1 MANEQYRASD
11 FVRKMAE
18 ESRKRQEKYAAD
30 LDAKH
35 KAKDAQGLLS
45 QLDSGIKKQQ
55 NQVNTVKGRGAGL
68 SATKPTK
75 TETQL
80 AEKYAEREKQ
90 RNDLLSVDVDKITDN
105 KMRDQV
111 LGAQLG
117 VAKKQ
122 AQEVGYVNPRAKTS
136 ATKKEEQAVAQKQ
149 LATVNRDKVRSEK
162 IVRYEDKT
170 YDDTFSGQTGANY
183 AVGRLTQDSSLA
195 WSEYLD
201 NPTEKNRK
209 YAETLDAT
217 LAQFTRRNQHAL
229 DDKNVKMSW
238 ISKSLANYIPQF
250 LDQTGA
256 AIQGGIIGAT
266 AGAALGPVGWVN
278 GAKAGV
284 VAASGAYSYK
294 TMRGAAFKALI
305 ESGVDE
311 ATAREAANDEA
322 FVSALI
328 EMADTGIDMVT
339 FGGAKLLT
347 VLGKSGW
354 KGVGKLAAEW
364 AGQDVMKRFAV
375 VAGKYGL
382 NVASEAL
389 EEASQEAVSIANQ
402 NRIAKGDTDSSL
414 VWGAAKT
421 FWGALTG
428 KNKEAAD
435 QIWAAA
441 EEGAKIAAMMGG
453 ADIVT
458 TQTTTKVVSRVQA
471 EMVGAGVR
479 AAGEELNMLATAKT
493 DYDTNTRTHKL
504 AVSLESKM
512 KAENRATLT
521 DLEAGRLFEQMARDD
536 AGAQLKAE
544 KQTKKDTKAVKKETK
559 PTKKAGAVEA
569 KVETDAKIDAQTEAD
584 LVKLAT
590 SENQEQTEYANAQL
604 SNPGATVVSPVARK
618 LMAAGVKNDVAVEQ
632 AALLQKMSAGHK
644 LTEAEIQKLQ
654 LSDPAVRAVIE
665 SETGVQVTGTSK
677 SDKRKLTQSIIK
689 SAAEVKA
696 QEART
701 RQAVAEQQAGQ
712 VIVAQARA
720 EAQAAADAVAPAT
733 EAVLGETVAAPAETP
748 VLRDSGVNVSVPA
761 GSIEYADGSVQ
772 TFEQFAKAYEKRHP
786 NAKATTVVRK
796 FHEYQLQ
803 NQMGQKV
810 PGSAKKAAKTTIKP
824 KDEKKASLGDEVTQ
838 NVKEAPGE
846 VRRFGKKIMSKE
858 AVVEAKRLEQES
870 LKKFGKFLGVEVEF
884 QEFEGADADAN
895 GYYLKAKNTVVLN
908 SRKLSGLRHT
918 TRIFLHEVTHP
929 AQDADTNLTKDI
941 LNLIKEM
948 RGEEQ
953 LNMLIKRTKDAY
965 VSFYRKNNY
974 DLGSLNVASEV
985 AADYMM
991 NIFESRAALD
1001 RIAGVKPSLVSKLL
1015 QRLGVIR
1022 RATGLDV
1029 SVTSH
1034 LDKLADRM
1042 IEAQQKAKEQKSTAQ
1057 KDSAKVKAE
1066 GKKRYSFSGN
1076 KTGIAHDALV
1086 PYDVELRALIERGG
1100 NIIVDSYEVL
1110 EQVVNLAFDEPTR
1123 KGTAYFGTI
1132 PPEKLVEIKAKVH
1145 NLPSAPAES
1154 LFKPGMGYSI
1164 AVTLDSIRHLVDD
1177 KPGMTRADVLDYLDR
1192 MTDTIIDADAVSYSK
1207 YTDSRLQTNNGL
1219 RFEKRFP
1226 DGKLISFNIIS
1237 NKKRS
1242 LNLQTL
1248 FMDSASYI
1256 KKKTADTPLMHKT
1269 SAHTPEAR
1277 VSQSSKKT
1285 ITDSSSGVKKQFSV
1299 DAQTDAAYM
1308 DAVNRGDLET
1318 AQKMVDEAAKAA
1330 GYTLEAYHGSN
1341 ADFTVFDKDRQ
1352 GKGIDQY
1359 GAGFYFAS
1367 HEDISRG
1374 YGEKVYPTY
1383 LKLQKPIR
1391 IRRTKDGGDLFDVR
1405 VNKTQAY
1412 KILKQHP
1419 LMYDKESSPL
1429 GDFYEEY
1436 WEVGPKEWMI
1446 RDLAGQYD
1454 SIGLLDSDP
1463 MLFRNYPNELHA
1475 AVRDV
1480 MGYDGVVVYFD
1491 HDEFAPERNDYF
1503 YVAWFDNQMKSS
1515 EPVVRDDEGNVV
1527 PLSERFNETKNDI
1540 RYSVDSEGNQ
1550 LSTEQQEFFK
1560 DSKVRDKEGKLQ
1572 VVYHGTPSG
1581 GFTEFNLPEYFSV
1594 LNSAQGAGYY
1604 FTDKKNAQQ
1613 YMKGVNGKYGSNR
1626 QLYKVY
1632 LNITNPLEI
1641 EQYSTGAITDD
1652 MFRAIAACGNYEWG
1666 KAHTDIEKILR
1677 NNKFDAD
1684 RLAELVRLFRG
1695 EDILTAMREVTG
1707 HDGVRY
1713 TDKWGDIWVAWDKSQ
1728 IKNVSNKAPTSNPDI
1743 RYSVDMTDLSEA
1755 DQAEANAILGRLKN
1769 QARFAKYGTSAY
1781 GAYTAERMDREIRNS
1796 SSSTVMDYAKS
1807 YIAWVDPVDFIH
1819 ATTTNEDGRAQL
1831 KKEAGT
1837 LDLEKLRNETQ
1848 PIHLTVD
1855 FEDGRIVGHEGRH
1868 RMLALQD
1875 AGVDRVAVIIDAWN
1889 DDRHH
1894 TKPISIMNLRGQNF
1908 FNIGRGVGFYLHDML
1923 PLSKRYAEV
1932 AKEYFAGETKR
1943 GVKFSVD
1950 AKTDADY
1957 MDAINRGDTETA
1969 QKMVDEVAQAAGYTV
1984 KGYHGSAYAGFT
1996 VAKAHLWFA
2005 RDKEV
2010 ANGYGDYYG
2019 HLDTKSGKAPH
2030 DAKGVYAMAYRLGK
2044 NLEVDAGGMDWG
2056 ALPVSEDEYPGVYVD
2071 EETGDITTNAMAE
2084 WAFYN
2089 GYDSITFKDV
2099 DDGGYT
2105 TVDVIFNPNRDAKSA
2120 DPVTYDDNGNVIPL
2134 SERFNEK
2141 NDDIRYSV
2149 GLSEP
2154 WVPDWVED
2162 PTLLDA
2168 DLSEM
2173 SVEQRDFFADSKA
2186 RDKYGR
2192 LIPMYHG
2199 TNTPNFTVFDTS
2211 FSDDKRSLFFSS
2223 SPNVADTYTRQ
2234 QDEGRDVDPYN
2245 LITEDS
2251 TAEQFNAAQEY
2262 VGGGLRVV
2270 KITEEWNAEMRQKVK
2285 EAEKRYFD
2293 GAMALAKHAQELAGD
2308 DEVLRNF
2315 FNYDVERIKSS
2326 IESDLSSRFSMI
2338 EGALD
2343 NIVNYADAI
2352 SYQAERTLRS
2362 ERIALRKIDD
2372 VRQMYRDSI
2381 MPEEELGKYLMTET
2395 NEMVEFR
2402 VEGKENYRFTH
2413 FIPGTEKEMV
2423 KRAIE
2428 RSHWVAEH
2436 SLGNRYQVYLN
2447 LKNPLVVECGT
2458 DHSGRRDV
2466 NIYHDYH
2473 EADTYYVQMDTED
2486 DSLSV
2491 TLSRMEL
2498 IPFIIRT
2505 FDEENRMKVLNQ
2517 LKADFQAYKD
2527 KWGDLDESLVDH
2539 NITLRDVEV
2548 TYVQPSYWN
2557 SISFMGRKTNTRTI
2571 SAWAKDNGYDGVIF
2585 NNLKDTGGW
2594 AAADPGASTVMIAF
2608 YSNQVKATTNRK
2620 PTEDRDIRYSVN
2632 SIGEEMNDS
2641 DVLVDGMTV
2650 TEDGKRYSIKSMRH
2664 DIEEGKMFK
2673 DLVKHCA
2680 WTQEEVDDLQGKI
2693 EHLLDIM
2700 EPHRDILDLNETF
2713 GRDERKFSPYK
2724 ENSDPLYKISL
2735 DFSTLCSKRLLTQYV
2750 IEKLQLQENRP
2761 MGAEEQMAIR
2771 DLLIEYGKQE
2781 KALQVACT
2789 MCYVEAARLKA
2800 PEQMNRWLADP
2811 EYFIRDYFGKKNK
2824 AYKAQVEAAQAD
2836 FKESKGYDRN
2846 ATKKQMSYADKEAL
2860 NLIGPEMYANYKP
2873 STREQQIIEK
2883 AKKLPASTYLTADNL
2898 ARLSESEPE
2907 IYDAYV
2913 SCIRSA
2919 TRSKALETAVP
2930 YYYGDSKR
2938 KVGKKG
2944 KTVSDKFIAAV
2955 NSENG
2960 MRFSSWSDWRVQH
2973 LLDFITAVI
2982 ENSVRGAA
2990 MHGYTK
2996 YVDEVRVLGK
3006 TGMMFNMSGVPAGQT
3021 GLDENGNLLFSETDS
3036 VDIEAAKQA
3045 RNEFPETG
3053 GIQCI
3058 GVSDDH
3064 IRKLLQSDF
3073 IDYVIPYHV
3082 SGMNAD
3088 LRRMGGIHKWKDY
3101 TDVQHA
3107 KALSDDAGK
3116 EPTFSE
3122 FFVGYD
3128 TGVSGIEAMKA
3139 SAERYK
3145 RLCKERGL
3153 TPKFNDFAGEE
3164 NYWKLLV
3171 DRKMINQV
3179 TGQLIEQK
3187 PVKAD
3192 FDFDLIEQI
3201 VQKYV
3206 DNFDNG
3212 LEAKALAYVK
3222 KNWDSIPSR
3231 IEELKKRDEA
3241 KSKGKGKKKKS
3252 TPVDRAAKVLANEA
3266 LAAQPKQYSLNPNTG
3281 YEAGSIQDRVLTL
3294 LKSGSW
3300 EDAMTQLQDL
3310 ADELGQKEP
3319 ELTPDEKAFHDV
3331 LMGQKPVTAA
3341 DKAKNRQKLDDL
3353 VKEFGAHQP
3362 GEKPARPIIIPKDVA
3377 EGRGVSKHVRT
3388 VMESEHTPDWFVAEI
3403 ERLVAENAEG
3413 YTYDIAT
3420 DRAAMRHVEDKK
3432 GRGFQ
3437 RNLAEWEDTFNGE
3450 RITKNDIALGEFLYT
3465 EAVKAGDVATAT
3477 RLVAELSAAGTR
3489 AGQTVQAMS
3498 LLKKMTP
3505 SGQLYYLQKAVEK
3518 LNKDLE
3524 KQGKAPTVEIDADLA
3539 ADLLDAET
3547 PEEMQAAMEALLQDI
3562 ANKAPVTVMDKWN
3575 TWRYLAMLGN
3585 PKTHIRNLA
3594 SNAVFSPAIF
3604 LKDLIGAVAQN
3615 VAGGKLSAEEHTKS
3629 LREISDSFL
3638 YGITGGKRVS
3648 NPYIAF
3654 ADADF
3659 ANMADVLRGGGK
3671 QNPADLIRDKRPIFK
3686 SKATQWI
3693 NTAAKTNS
3701 QWMENED
3708 GIFLKL
3714 HYVRALSQYLAAQ
3727 NADIDSLMTTPEGRN
3742 QLLKAREWAVQEAQK
3757 ATFRD
3762 ASAFASALSRFEQS
3776 NKAAGVLVG
3785 GLLPFKKTP
3794 INILKRGIEYSPLGV
3809 IKMVTDGVK
3818 HRQSAAMFVDRLA
3831 ATLTGTGIMAL
3842 GLYLAA
3848 QGLLRGSGSDDDK
3861 EKQFEELQGAQ
3872 NYSLQ
3877 LSDGTSFT
3885 IDWMAPAALPLFVG
3899 CEVNKILN
3907 SEGKFTAA
3915 DLADTMSLLAEPMFN
3930 LSMLDGLNNTLKS
3943 AGYSESPLTA
3953 VGTSILTG
3961 YVGQAVPTL
3970 LGQVTRTLDGTRR
3983 STYIDKNKNTVD
3995 WLDRAAQYNM
4005 TKIPGASESLVP
4017 KLDAWG
4023 RTDDQSS
4030 FLLGA
4035 LENFLSPGYI
4045 NSKKTSPMENELL
4058 RLYKAT
4064 GESSVL
4070 PKMASKYFTVNG
4082 ERYDL
4087 SGEEWTSF
4095 QKLMGQSS
4103 YQLLTNLVNSKAFQ
4117 KLSDA
4122 EKVEVIEDVYTFSR
4136 ERAKTAVLKD
4146 YIPSTKWIRT
4156 AINRAENG
4164 YSVEDYILNRSR

>member
-1 MANEQYRASD
+1 MANEQYRVSD

-18 ESRKRQEKYAAD
+18 ESRRRQESYAAD

-35 KAKDAQGLLS
+35 KAKDAERSLGALN
-45 QLDSGIKKQQ
+45 SGIKKQQ

-68 SATKPTK
+68 SATKPSR

-80 AEKYAEREKQ
+80 AEKYAAQNERRKKLMGV
-90 RNDLLSVDVDKITDN
+90 NADSITDN

-111 LGAQLG
+111 LGAQLS
-117 VAKKQ
+117 VAKQQ
-122 AQEVGYVNPRAKTS
+122 AQETGVKSNPRAKTS
-136 ATKKEEQAVAQKQ
+136 AAKKTAQSEAQKQ
-149 LATVNRDKVRSEK
+149 LVTVNKDKVRTEK
-162 IVRYEDKT
+162 LVRYEDKI

-201 NPTEKNRK
+201 NPTEKNRR
-209 YAETLDAT
+209 YAEALDAT
-217 LAQFTRRNQHAL
+217 LAQFTRRNEKAL
-229 DDKNVKMSW
+229 DDENVKMSW
-238 ISKSLANYIPQF
+238 VSKSLANYIPQF

-305 ESGVDE
+305 EAGVDE

-322 FVSALI
+322 FVSALV

-458 TQTTTKVVSRVQA
+458 TQTTTKVVSRAQA

-504 AVSLESKM
+504 AASLESKM

-536 AGAQLKAE
+536 AEAQLKVE

-559 PTKKAGAVEA
+559 PTKRAGAVEA
-569 KVETDAKIDAQTEAD
+569 KVETEAKIDAQTEAD

-590 SENQEQTEYANAQL
+590 SENQEQAEYANAQL
-604 SNPGATVVSPVARK
+604 SNPGATVVSPVAQK

-665 SETGVQVTGTSK
+665 SETGVQVTGASK

-748 VLRDSGVNVSVPA
+748 VLRDSGANVSVPA

-786 NAKATTVVRK
+786 SAKATTVVKK
-796 FHEYQLQ
+796 FHEYQMQ

-810 PGSAKKAAKTTIKP
+810 PGSAKKAAKTTTKP
-824 KDEKKASLGDEVTQ
+824 KGEKKASLGDEVTQ

-908 SRKLSGLRHT
+908 SRKLSGLRHA

-941 LNLIKEM
+941 LNLVKEV
-948 RGEEQ
+948 RGEEY

-991 NIFESRAALD
+991 NTFASRSALD
-1001 RIAGVKPSLVSKLL
+1001 KLAGIKPSLLGKLL
-1015 QRLGVIR
+1015 RRLGVIR
-1022 RATGLDV
+1022 QADGLDA
-1029 SVTSH
+1029 SIRSH

-1042 IEAQQKAKEQKSTAQ
+1042 VEAQQKAKEQKSTVLLGSAENNGAGARYSVAKPRKKKYNKHSLYSEHETNYYIWAQ
-1057 KDSAKVKAE
+1057 SGEAGTVRKFTRSGKLHYYQKTEDGCVEISKAQYIERNEEYAENTYRRAERRLGTTADYDESSQKALFGGNLLGRNAE
-1066 GKKRYSFSGN
+1066 GNAAVFGQAVREK
-1076 KTGIAHDALV
+1076 L
-1086 PYDVELRALIERGG
+1086 PDVAEGSERGADG
-1100 NIIVDSYEVL
+1100 HARSAELTQTEYN
-1110 EQVVNLAFDEPTR
+1110 DE
-1123 KGTAYFGTI
+1123 A
-1132 PPEKLVEIKAKVH
+1132 AD
-1145 NLPSAPAES
+1145 ES
-1154 LFKPGMGYSI
+1154 GASFITFSNDYASKEDG
-1164 AVTLDSIRHLVDD
+1164 ADIRHS
-1177 KPGMTRADVLDYLDR
+1177 
-1192 MTDTIIDADAVSYSK
+1192 IDSEADA
-1207 YTDSRLQTNNGL
+1207 
-1219 RFEKRFP
+1219 E
-1226 DGKLISFNIIS
+1226 
-1237 NKKRS
+1237 
-1242 LNLQTL
+1242 
-1248 FMDSASYI
+1248 
-1256 KKKTADTPLMHKT
+1256 
-1269 SAHTPEAR
+1269 
-1277 VSQSSKKT
+1277 
-1285 ITDSSSGVKKQFSV
+1285 
-1299 DAQTDAAYM
+1299 YM
-1308 DAVNRGDLET
+1308 DAVERGDMEA
-1318 AQKMVDEAAKAA
+1318 AQRMVDEAAKAA
-1330 GYTLEAYHGSN
+1330 GYT
-1341 ADFTVFDKDRQ
+1341 T
-1352 GKGIDQY
+1352 
-1359 GAGFYFAS
+1359 
-1367 HEDISRG
+1367 
-1374 YGEKVYPTY
+1374 
-1383 LKLQKPIR
+1383 
-1391 IRRTKDGGDLFDVR
+1391 
-1405 VNKTQAY
+1405 
-1412 KILKQHP
+1412 
-1419 LMYDKESSPL
+1419 
-1429 GDFYEEY
+1429 
-1436 WEVGPKEWMI
+1436 
-1446 RDLAGQYD
+1446 
-1454 SIGLLDSDP
+1454 
-1463 MLFRNYPNELHA
+1463 
-1475 AVRDV
+1475 
-1480 MGYDGVVVYFD
+1480 
-1491 HDEFAPERNDYF
+1491 
-1503 YVAWFDNQMKSS
+1503 
-1515 EPVVRDDEGNVV
+1515 
-1527 PLSERFNETKNDI
+1527 
-1540 RYSVDSEGNQ
+1540 
-1550 LSTEQQEFFK
+1550 
-1560 DSKVRDKEGKLQ
+1560 
-1572 VVYHGTPSG
+1572 
-1581 GFTEFNLPEYFSV
+1581 
-1594 LNSAQGAGYY
+1594 
-1604 FTDKKNAQQ
+1604 
-1613 YMKGVNGKYGSNR
+1613 
-1626 QLYKVY
+1626 
-1632 LNITNPLEI
+1632 
-1641 EQYSTGAITDD
+1641 
-1652 MFRAIAACGNYEWG
+1652 
-1666 KAHTDIEKILR
+1666 
-1677 NNKFDAD
+1677 
-1684 RLAELVRLFRG
+1684 
-1695 EDILTAMREVTG
+1695 
-1707 HDGVRY
+1707 
-1713 TDKWGDIWVAWDKSQ
+1713 
-1728 IKNVSNKAPTSNPDI
+1728 
-1743 RYSVDMTDLSEA
+1743 
-1755 DQAEANAILGRLKN
+1755 
-1769 QARFAKYGTSAY
+1769 
-1781 GAYTAERMDREIRNS
+1781 
-1796 SSSTVMDYAKS
+1796 
-1807 YIAWVDPVDFIH
+1807 
-1819 ATTTNEDGRAQL
+1819 
-1831 KKEAGT
+1831 
-1837 LDLEKLRNETQ
+1837 
-1848 PIHLTVD
+1848 
-1855 FEDGRIVGHEGRH
+1855 
-1868 RMLALQD
+1868 
-1875 AGVDRVAVIIDAWN
+1875 
-1889 DDRHH
+1889 
-1894 TKPISIMNLRGQNF
+1894 
-1908 FNIGRGVGFYLHDML
+1908 
-1923 PLSKRYAEV
+1923 
-1932 AKEYFAGETKR
+1932 
-1943 GVKFSVD
+1943 
-1950 AKTDADY
+1950 
-1957 MDAINRGDTETA
+1957 
-1969 QKMVDEVAQAAGYTV
+1969 
-1984 KGYHGSAYAGFT
+1984 KGYHGTHTPGFT
-1996 VAKAHLWFA
+1996 VVDGNLWLA
-2005 RDKEV
+2005 RDEV
-2010 ANGYGDYYG
+2010 VAQGYGTYFELKYPVD
-2019 HLDTKSGKAPH
+2019 KSPH
-2030 DAKGVYAMAYRLGK
+2030 DARGVYAMCYRLGE
-2044 NLEVDAGGMDWG
+2044 NLEIDADGYDWG
-2056 ALPVSEDEYPGVYVD
+2056 DLPVSADEYPGVYVNEED
-2071 EETGDITTNAMAE
+2071 EITTNAMAE
-2084 WAFYN
+2084 WAEHN
-2089 GYDSITFKDV
+2089 GYDSITFTDV
-2099 DDGGYT
+2099 DDGGFT

-2120 DPVTYDDNGNVIPL
+2120 DPVTYDDKGNVIPL
-2134 SERFNEK
+2134 SERFNET
-2141 NDDIRYSV
+2141 NPDIRYSV

-2162 PTLLDA
+2162 ATLLDA

-2173 SVEQRDFFADSKA
+2173 SVDQRDFFADSKA
-2186 RDKYGR
+2186 RDEHGR

-2199 TNTPNFTVFDTS
+2199 TNTPNFTVFDPS
-2211 FSDDKRSLFFSS
+2211 FSDDKISLFFSS
-2223 SPNVADTYTRQ
+2223 NPNVADTYTRQ

-2245 LITEDS
+2245 LITENS

-2270 KITEEWNAEMRQKVK
+2270 KITEEWNAEMRQKHK
-2285 EAEKRYFD
+2285 DAEKRYFD
-2293 GAMALAKHAQELAGD
+2293 GAMALVKHVQELAGD

-2315 FNYDVERIKSS
+2315 FNYDAERIKSS
-2326 IESDLSSRFSMI
+2326 VESDLSSRFSMI

-2343 NIVNYADAI
+2343 NIVNFADAI
-2352 SYQAERTLRS
+2352 SYQAERTLRK
-2362 ERIALRKIDD
+2362 ERIELRKLDD
-2372 VRQMYRDSI
+2372 VRQMYRDSV
-2381 MPEEELGKYLMTET
+2381 MPEEEFGKYLMTET

-2423 KRAIE
+2423 TRAIE

-2458 DHSGRRDV
+2458 DCSGRKDV

-2473 EADTYYVQMDTED
+2473 EPDTYYVQLDDAE

-2491 TLSRMEL
+2491 TLSKMEL
-2498 IPFIIRT
+2498 VPFIIRT
-2505 FDEENRMKVLNQ
+2505 FDEDSRMKVLNQ
-2517 LKADFQAYKD
+2517 LSADFQAYKD
-2527 KWGDLDESLVDH
+2527 KWGDLDESQVDH

-2548 TYVQPSYWN
+2548 KYVQPSYWN
-2557 SISFMGRKTNTRTI
+2557 SISFMGRKANTRSI
-2571 SAWAKDNGYDGVIF
+2571 AKWAKENGHDGVIF
-2585 NNLKDTGGW
+2585 KNLKDTGGW
-2594 AAADPGASTVMIAF
+2594 AAEDPGASTVMIAF
-2608 YSNQVKATTNRK
+2608 DSNQVKATTNRK
-2620 PTEDRDIRYSVN
+2620 PTEDPDIRYSVN
-2632 SIGEEMNDS
+2632 SLGELLGEDE
-2641 DVLVDGMTV
+2641 VLTQGLTV
-2650 TEDGKRYSIKSMRH
+2650 TDGSKRYSIRSMRH
-2664 DIEEGKMFK
+2664 DIEDGQMFR
-2673 DLVKHCA
+2673 DLMKHCK
-2680 WTQEEVDDLQGKI
+2680 WTQEEVDKLQGQL
-2693 EHLLDIM
+2693 EHLLEIM
-2700 EPHRDILDLNETF
+2700 EPNRDILDLNETF
-2713 GRDERKFSPYK
+2713 GRDEREFSPYK

-2750 IEKLQLQENRP
+2750 IENLQLRENRP
-2761 MGAEEQMAIR
+2761 MSAEEQMAIR

-2800 PEQMNRWLADP
+2800 PEQMNRWIADP
-2811 EYFIRDYFGKKNK
+2811 EAYMRDYFGKKNK
-2824 AYKAQVEAAQAD
+2824 AFEAQVKKAQAD
-2836 FKESKGYDRN
+2836 FKETKGYDRN
-2846 ATKKQMSYADKEAL
+2846 APKRVLKQAEKDAL
-2860 NLIGPEMYANYKP
+2860 NEIGPGMRTKYKP
-2873 STREQQIIEK
+2873 TEREQQIIER
-2883 AKKLPASTYLTADNL
+2883 AKSLPASTYLTADNL
-2898 ARLSESEPE
+2898 ARLSESEPV

-2913 SCIRSA
+2913 SCTRSA

-2944 KTVSDKFIAAV
+2944 KKVSDKFIESV
-2955 NSENG
+2955 NRENG
-2960 MRFSSWSDWRVQH
+2960 MRFSSWSDWRIQH

-2996 YVDEVRVLGK
+2996 YCDEVRVLGK
-3006 TGMMFNMSGVPAGQT
+3006 TGMMFNMSGVPTGHT
-3021 GLDENGNLLFSETDS
+3021 GLDENGDLLLSPTDS
-3036 VDIEAAKQA
+3036 VDIEDAKKA
-3045 RNEFPETG
+3045 RNEFPETS

-3064 IRKLLQSDF
+3064 IRKLLASDF

-3101 TDVQHA
+3101 TETQHA
-3107 KALSDDAGK
+3107 KAFRDGAGK

-3122 FFVGYD
+3122 FFVGYN
-3128 TGVSGIEAMKA
+3128 TGLSGAEAMEA

-3153 TPKFNDFAGEE
+3153 IPKFDDFAGEK

-3171 DRKMINQV
+3171 DRKMVNQV

-3241 KSKGKGKKKKS
+3241 KPKSKGKKKKS

-3281 YEAGSIQDRVLTL
+3281 YEEGSIQDRVLTL
-3294 LKSGSW
+3294 LKSSSW
-3300 EDAMTQLQDL
+3300 EDAMTQLQGL
-3310 ADELGQKEP
+3310 VDELGQKEP

-3331 LMGQKPVTAA
+3331 LMGRKPVTEA
-3341 DKAKNRQKLDDL
+3341 DKVKNRQKLDDL
-3353 VKEFGAHQP
+3353 IEDFGAHEA
-3362 GEKPARPIIIPKDVA
+3362 GEKPVRPVIIPKNVA

-3388 VMESEHTPDWFVAEI
+3388 VLESEHTPEWFVAEV

-3420 DRAAMRHVEDKK
+3420 DAAAMRYVADKR

-3437 RNLAEWEDTFNGE
+3437 RNLETWEDVFNSD

-3465 EAVKAGDVATAT
+3465 EAVKAGDIATAT

-3524 KQGKAPTVEIDADLA
+3524 KQGKEPNIEIDADLA
-3539 ADLLDAET
+3539 ADLLDAE
-3547 PEEMQAAMEALLQDI
+3547 ELADMQAAMEALLQDI

-3585 PKTHIRNLA
+3585 PRTHIRNLA

-3604 LKDLIGAVAQN
+3604 LKDLVGAVAQS

-3638 YGITGGKRVS
+3638 YGITGGKRLS
-3648 NPYIAF
+3648 NPYIEF

-3659 ANMADVLRGGGK
+3659 ENVTDVLRGGGK
-3671 QNPADLIRDKRPIFK
+3671 QNPADLIRDKRPVFK
-3686 SKATQWI
+3686 SKGTQWI

-3701 QWMENED
+3701 QWMEKED
-3708 GIFLKL
+3708 SIFLKW

-3727 NADIDSLMTTPEGRN
+3727 GADVDSLMTTPEGRN
-3742 QLLKAREWAVQEAQK
+3742 QLIKAREWAVLEAQK

-3794 INILKRGIEYSPLGV
+3794 LNILKRGIEYSPLGV
-3809 IKMVTDGVK
+3809 VKMVTDGLK
-3818 HRQSAAMFVDRLA
+3818 HKQSAARFVDRLA
-3831 ATLTGTGIMAL
+3831 ASLTGTGIMAL

-3861 EKQFEELQGAQ
+3861 EKEFEELQGAQ

-3877 LSDGTSFT
+3877 LGDGTSFT

-3899 CEVNKILN
+3899 CEINKIMN

-3930 LSMLDGLNNTLKS
+3930 LSMLDGLNSTLQS
-3943 AGYSESPLTA
+3943 AGYSDSPLTA
-3953 VGTSILTG
+3953 VGTSVLTG
-3961 YVGQAVPTL
+3961 YIGQAVPTL

-3983 STYIDKNKNTVD
+3983 ATYIDKNKNTVD

-4005 TKIPGASESLVP
+4005 TKIPGVSQSLTP

-4045 NSKKTSPMENELL
+4045 NNKKTSLMEDELL

-4070 PKMASKYFTVNG
+4070 PKTASKYFTVDG
-4082 ERYDL
+4082 ERRDL
-4087 SGEEWTSF
+4087 TGEEWTSF
-4095 QKLMGQSS
+4095 QTLMGQSS
-4103 YQLLTNLVNSKAFQ
+4103 YQLLTNLVHAAGFQ
-4117 KLSDA
+4117 RLSDD
-4122 EKVEVIEDVYTFSR
+4122 EKVAVIEDVYEYAR
-4136 ERAKTAVLKD
+4136 ERAKVAVLPE
-4146 YIPSTKWIRT
+4146 YTPRTKWIQT
-4156 AINRAENG
+4156 AIKRAENG
-4164 YSVEDYILNRSR
+4164 YSVEDYILKRDR